1 MTAPSVEVMP
11 TTAQQSSTTPSAART
26 PGTRALAWAVLA
38 AAVLEVVAPAIT
50 LNGPGSSPDA
60 GSGPELLITPAG
72 WAFSIW
78 GVIYALAI
86 AQAIGVLAAGAE
98 HTSRR
103 LQVAQLVLYVGGAV
117 WIAVAGVDS
126 VLATAAVL
134 VVMAVAATLA
144 VLTVATLRGGPD
156 WLRLLSRAAVGL
168 YAGWV
173 TAAVFLNVSTALAEV
188 GPLSVRDTG
197 WQVVALALSA
207 LALLV
212 VTVLTGAVVTYPL
225 AGAWAMLGI
234 SVTAAGDGTTAV
246 LVTAVVSGLLLL
258 ATLVAVRAGGR
269 GRAG

>member
-1 MTAPSVEVMP
+1 M
-11 TTAQQSSTTPSAART
+11 
-26 PGTRALAWAVLA
+26 
-38 AAVLEVVAPAIT
+38 
-50 LNGPGSSPDA
+50 
-60 GSGPELLITPAG
+60 
-72 WAFSIW
+72 
-78 GVIYALAI
+78 
-86 AQAIGVLAAGAE
+86 
-98 HTSRR
+98 
-103 LQVAQLVLYVGGAV
+103 LYVGGAV

-173 TAAVFLNVSTALAEV
+173 TAAVFRNVSTALAEV

-197 WQVVALALSA
+197 WQVVALALAA
-207 LALLV
+207 LALLA

-258 ATLVAVRAGGR
+258 ATLVAVRTGGR
-269 GRAG
+269 GRAD

>member
-1 MTAPSVEVMP
+1 MPPTVGTMTG
-11 TTAQQSSTTPSAART
+11 TAQHPLAPTIART
-26 PGTRALAWAVLA
+26 PGTRPLAWAVLA
-38 AAVLEVVAPAIT
+38 ASVLEVVAPAIT

-86 AQAIGVLAAGAE
+86 AQAVGVLAAGAE

-103 LQVAQLVLYVGGAV
+103 LQVSQLVLYVGGAV

-126 VLATAAVL
+126 TLATAAVL
-134 VVMAVAATLA
+134 VVMAVAATVA
-144 VLTVATLRGGPD
+144 VLTVATQGGPE

-173 TAAVFLNVSTALAEV
+173 TAAVFLNVSTALAEL
-188 GPLSVRDTG
+188 GPLSARDVG
-197 WQVVALALSA
+197 WQVVVLALAA
-207 LALLV
+207 VTLLV
-212 VTVLTGAVVTYPL
+212 VTALTGGVVTYAL

-234 SVTAAGDGTTAV
+234 AVTAAGDGTTAV
-246 LVTAVVSGLLLL
+246 LVTAVVAGAALLVAL
-258 ATLVAVRAGGR
+258 ATAAARARRAVATA
-269 GRAG
+269 

>member
-1 MTAPSVEVMP
+1 MTGATQQSPAP
-11 TTAQQSSTTPSAART
+11 TTTHRPGAR
-26 PGTRALAWAVLA
+26 PLAWAVLA
-38 AAVLEVVAPAIT
+38 AAVLEVVAPVIT

-86 AQAIGVLAAGAE
+86 AQAVGVLAAGVE
-98 HTSRR
+98 HTGRR
-103 LQVAQLVLYVGGAV
+103 LQVAQLALYVGGAV

-134 VVMAVAATLA
+134 VVMAVAATVA
-144 VLTVATLRGGPD
+144 VLSAAALRGGPD
-156 WLRLLSRAAVGL
+156 WLRLLTRAAVGL

-188 GPLSVRDTG
+188 GPLSARDAG
-197 WQVVALALSA
+197 WQVVALALAA
-207 LALLV
+207 LTLLAI
-212 VTVLTGAVVTYPL
+212 TVRTGGILTYAL

-234 SVTAAGDGTTAV
+234 AVTAADDGTTAV
-246 LVTAVVSGLLLL
+246 LVAAVVSGLLLL
-258 ATLVAVRAGGR
+258 ATLVAVRATGR
-269 GRAG
+269 DRTA

>member
-1 MTAPSVEVMP
+1 MTG
-11 TTAQQSSTTPSAART
+11 TAQQTPTARLPART

-38 AAVLEVVAPAIT
+38 ASLLEVVAPAIT

-86 AQAIGVLAAGAE
+86 TQAVGVLAAGAE
-98 HTSRR
+98 QTSRR
-103 LQVAQLVLYVGGAV
+103 LQVSQLVLYVGGAV

-134 VVMAVAATLA
+134 VVMAVAATTA
-144 VLTVATLRGGPD
+144 VLTVAALRGGPD

-188 GPLSVRDTG
+188 GPLSARDTG
-197 WQVVALALSA
+197 WQVVVLVLAALTLLAL
-207 LALLV
+207 
-212 VTVLTGAVVTYPL
+212 TVLTGGVLGYAL

-234 SVTAAGDGTTAV
+234 AVTAAGEGTTAV

-258 ATLVAVRAGGR
+258 AALAALGTTGGARRA
-269 GRAG
+269 A